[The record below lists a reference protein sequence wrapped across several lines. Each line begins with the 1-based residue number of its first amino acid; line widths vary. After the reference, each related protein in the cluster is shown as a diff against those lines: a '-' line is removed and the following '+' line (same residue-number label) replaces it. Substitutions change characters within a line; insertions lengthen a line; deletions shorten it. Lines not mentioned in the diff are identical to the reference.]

1 MSNTDS
7 TALPLP
13 QSADGTPRRV
23 RRARPQERSVPVESA
38 PASQSTE
45 GEQSDDGFSLQD
57 LHRRIWRAIH
67 SAVAAGYGLS
77 LLIHSLLL
85 LVMSLV
91 IVSDFVQETYIDSS
105 MSEPQD
111 GVAFDA
117 VADLKFDMPEGAMSS
132 LDSLETAM
140 NLEVLDDS
148 PNPVMQGVENSV
160 ESLFN
165 DGSSGE
171 QGNGGASFLVPEN
184 TKVFAKG
191 SFTAWTVPNDP
202 TPGEDYSIV
211 ILVRLPDRVKRYR
224 ASDLSGLVVGTDGYR
239 QAIPGPAER
248 RGNVFLPIQDRHA
261 QLIVKVPGGASR
273 VRDRIEIRSLTLKE
287 EQTLEIE
294 F

>member
-23 RRARPQERSVPVESA
+23 RRARSQQKPVSRTLPPVPVAVEA
-38 PASQSTE
+38 EQTE
-45 GEQSDDGFSLQD
+45 EGFSLHD
-57 LHRRIWRAIH
+57 LYRRAYRWIH

-77 LLIHSLLL
+77 LLFHALLL
-85 LVMSLV
+85 LIMSVV

-111 GVAFDA
+111 GVVFDS
-117 VADLKFDMPEGAMSS
+117 VAELKFDMPDGALSS

-140 NLEVLDDS
+140 NLEVLDDA
-148 PNPVMQGVENSV
+148 PNPVMQGVEDSV
-160 ESLFN
+160 DSLFN
-165 DGSSGE
+165 DGSNGK
-171 QGNGGASFLVPEN
+171 QGDGGASFLVPDN

-202 TPGEDYSIV
+202 APGEDYSIV

-239 QAIPGPAER
+239 QGIPGPAER

-261 QLIVKVPGGASR
+261 QLVVQVPGAASR